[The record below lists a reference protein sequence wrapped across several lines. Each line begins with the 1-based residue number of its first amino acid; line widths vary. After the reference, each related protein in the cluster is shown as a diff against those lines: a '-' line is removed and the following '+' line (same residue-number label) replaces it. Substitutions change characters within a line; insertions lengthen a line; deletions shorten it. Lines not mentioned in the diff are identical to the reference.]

1 MRGKL
6 EITIGGCVLV
16 AVALCVGD
24 VLEAQVGTG
33 KTTRQSSKERKVRSK
48 SGSGKGARSIKK
60 GASTKTIDVKV
71 RRFQESFVRDAAD
84 LAKQY
89 EDAGNL
95 VKTRKMLELILKL
108 SPEVKG
114 VRAKIKQIDEEMLS
128 ANGLTVEVNTARG
141 WGPPVAAVFKGQA
154 FRIRAVGDYRFVTNL
169 SIGPSGFAVAD
180 ASRDMAADIRCGAL
194 IGVVV
199 PPPEAGKQPEP
210 GKPFLV
216 GAGGT
221 ITPGDTGLL
230 FLKINAP
237 KGHKSSGRLKVRMTG
252 HVRKP

>member
-1 MRGKL
+1 MCSRPRWAPRKRLGSRP
-6 EITIGGCVLV
+6 
-16 AVALCVGD
+16 
-24 VLEAQVGTG
+24 GTKG
-33 KTTRQSSKERKVRSK
+33 PFEVRFRQSGQVDQEGSQHQDNRCQGAAVPGEFRS
-48 SGSGKGARSIKK
+48 RC
-60 GASTKTIDVKV
+60 
-71 RRFQESFVRDAAD
+71 AD

-128 ANGLTVEVNTARG
+128 ANGLTAEVNTARG

-221 ITPGDTGLL
+221 ITPA
-230 FLKINAP
+230 IP
-237 KGHKSSGRLKVRMTG
+237 VCCS
-252 HVRKP
+252 